1 MLGDSCSK
9 CIHSGGGHKKHTRLA
24 DGCCAFPGAAPV
36 MCTLFPEF
44 PERKYIAVPSSWDD
58 KQIQTDYWY
67 LLMVGSNLDSNRFKL
82 RFWIYL
88 AKWLNIKWLQVFFG
102 AMANIR
108 FLKVSQGFSCFS
120 FLKSAWR
127 KPFEYLQMAFECFW
141 IEGSMFFYLPK
152 QVSR

>member
-82 RFWIYL
+82 RFWIYR
-88 AKWLNIKWLQVFFG
+88 AKWLNIKWLQVFFLVQWQTSG
-102 AMANIR
+102 FLK
-108 FLKVSQGFSCFS
+108 FLKVSHVFLFSSLPGENRSNIFRWLLNAFELKVQCFS
-120 FLKSAWR
+120 IF
-127 KPFEYLQMAFECFW
+127 Q
-141 IEGSMFFYLPK
+141 
-152 QVSR
+152 SR